1 MGADLLTQFNELP
14 AAAGRAALLACC
26 SSPLWADRM
35 IAGRPFAT
43 PQDAI
48 SLSGEIVSAMTAADL
63 AAALAGHPRIGAQR
77 YPERGPGRS
86 PYRSADWSRQEQAL
100 VTSAGAQTSRELAEA
115 NLEYERQFGH
125 IYLVCASGRTG
136 PDLLALLRTRLG
148 NDAATEWQVVRSELR
163 QINEIRLQRLLAG
176 PA

>member
-26 SSPLWADRM
+26 SSRVWADRM

-48 SLSGEIVSAMTAADL
+48 SLSAEIVSAMTAADL
-63 AAALAGHPRIGAQR
+63 AAALAGHPRIGAR
-77 YPERGPGRS
+77 RHPERGPDRS
-86 PYRSADWSRQEQAL
+86 PDRSAEWSRQEQAL
-100 VTSAGAQTSRELAEA
+100 VSTADAQTSRELAEA
-115 NLEYERQFGH
+115 NLEYEREFGH

-136 PDLLALLRTRLG
+136 PELLALLRARLR
-148 NDAATEWQVVRSELR
+148 NDAETEWQVVRSELR
-163 QINEIRLQRLLAG
+163 QINEVRLQRLLAG
-176 PA
+176 SA